1 MGRVCARPRPRQCCD
16 VQRGIGNEPASDA
29 TTTTAATGTRLRGA
43 KRRRRRWTARPC
55 RDRRRSHDSLSRSR
69 SRRAPG
75 RRRPRLELARLGHP
89 TRRSAGRLD
98 AHAAAVGLASM
109 VNGFSPGAVAPR
121 RSGKCFLFHIS
132 PRARRCSLASCC
144 GGLAMCGAAARLCG
158 TGAEPPDSLHGQ
170 APPRRSKDH
179 RAWRVHPHGCVFG
192 VGLEH
197 NRPRRR
203 PAVRCSSVRVGAS

>member
-1 MGRVCARPRPRQCCD
+1 MSRPAPLPRLA
-16 VQRGIGNEPASDA
+16 EPVAEPPRAGPSTASPG
-29 TTTTAATGTRLRGA
+29 TGAA
-43 KRRRRRWTARPC
+43 
-55 RDRRRSHDSLSRSR
+55 
-69 SRRAPG
+69 RAPDA
-75 RRRPRLELARLGHP
+75 PK
-89 TRRSAGRLD
+89 RRSAGRLD